1 LSEALKTKL
10 TYYGISPWE
19 IEVLYG
25 FLNSRFTIEQEEIEN
40 NDENYVSFL
49 KIDIPLAFNE
59 AFFKWFDFKRWE
71 KVKDVLKEYKR
82 RRGTRNPLKIIINF
96 SGKPRIVFIVDVIER
111 EWFNNAVEKMDFV
124 VELLQHHLDPKK
136 IPKDIV
142 EVDYKFDVESIRW
155 RLDKAK
161 SKDKEFS
168 FRGDVW
174 KEIRK
179 ENDE

>member
-1 LSEALKTKL
+1 
-10 TYYGISPWE
+10 
-19 IEVLYG
+19 
-25 FLNSRFTIEQEEIEN
+25 
-40 NDENYVSFL
+40 
-49 KIDIPLAFNE
+49 
-59 AFFKWFDFKRWE
+59 
-71 KVKDVLKEYKR
+71 
-82 RRGTRNPLKIIINF
+82 
-96 SGKPRIVFIVDVIER
+96 
-111 EWFNNAVEKMDFV
+111 MDFV

-142 EVDYKFDVESIRW
+142 EVNYKFDVESIRW